1 LSAWLPVLLSW
12 LQEYGYPAL
21 WLGIFVASIGIPLP
35 IGLVLLGAGAFAAL
49 GDFDIVL
56 LALVALTASTCGDS
70 IGYLIGRSLG
80 NRLLIW
86 LERRFIS
93 SATITRSREYFKRR
107 GAWAIFLSR
116 FLISGLGGVINLLAG
131 AEEYSYRRFLLY
143 DVSGEAIGAVI
154 PLLLGYT
161 FSVSWEAV
169 GDILGAA
176 SLFVLAALFTIY
188 LVVRLIRMTRQGAS
202 TRTAKEGR
210 ADTLPFVSVKLGTVE
225 RSDKNR
231 A

>member
-1 LSAWLPVLLSW
+1 MSTWLPFLLSW
-12 LQEYGYPAL
+12 LQEYGYSAL
-21 WLGIFVASIGIPLP
+21 WLSIFVASIGIPLP

-56 LALVALTASTCGDS
+56 LTLVAVTASVCGDS
-70 IGYLIGRSLG
+70 VGYLIGRKVGS
-80 NRLLIW
+80 RLLTW

-93 SATITRSREYFKRR
+93 SQTIVRSQEYFKRR

-116 FLISGLGGVINLLAG
+116 FLFSGLGGAINLLAG
-131 AEEYSYRRFLLY
+131 VEKYSYRRFVLY
-143 DVSGEAIGAVI
+143 DVSGEALGAII

-176 SLFVLAALFTIY
+176 SLLALAALFTIY
-188 LVVRLIRMTRQGAS
+188 LAIRLIKTIPQRAS
-202 TRTAKEGR
+202 TRTAKKGR
-210 ADTLPFVSVKLGTVE
+210 PATLPLVSVRLETVD
-225 RSDKNR
+225 RNDKY
-231 A
+231 